1 MDLKAA
7 IFGNQINKL
16 QEQSKTILDVFT
28 KTVTDLTEVN
38 NEADQLSK
46 KKEEEKKKLEEEI
59 TSLGSIKA
67 DNQKVIEKIN
77 KLFE

>member
-46 KKEEEKKKLEEEI
+46 QKEEEKKKLEEEI
-59 TSLGSIKA
+59 TSLGNIKA